1 MAYFDKK
8 EHMFNAVDLLF
19 NINLYKLYYD
29 NKKFIQQMPMHL
41 LLSMYIQLCQLWL
54 SFFLILGHKKQ
65 LVILGKDQSPLKM
78 YLRSQINKSLKKKKK
93 KVETKGSEFLHRI
106 HSALIIQTKHCR
118 SCEKRTSNP
127 PI

>member
-93 KVETKGSEFLHRI
+93 R
-106 HSALIIQTKHCR
+106 
-118 SCEKRTSNP
+118 
-127 PI
+127 